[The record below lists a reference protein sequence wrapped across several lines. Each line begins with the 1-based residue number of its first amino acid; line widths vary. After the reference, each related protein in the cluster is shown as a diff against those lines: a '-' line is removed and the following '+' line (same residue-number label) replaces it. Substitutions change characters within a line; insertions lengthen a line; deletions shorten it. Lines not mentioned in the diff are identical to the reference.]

1 MSESNVQHFKL
12 LEKKFDIEEDIYKK
26 LGNLQDLK
34 KKIAKENK
42 HRARDNRERE
52 EHLIKKAEYENQGVP
67 DKALKSEVSAK
78 KKEAAIAEKD
88 YKIKDLERKIQKVEE
103 ELEKLE
109 FELKEAEAD
118 IDAHDMGEP
127 TSKFEPEPEPEYK
140 PEPASAY
147 VPLEPTVLD
156 DEDYSEDET
165 DDEDYSED
173 ETDDEPLTTTYDD
186 YS

>member
-1 MSESNVQHFKL
+1 MSESNVQYFKL
-12 LEKKFDIEEDIYKK
+12 LAKKYDIEEDIYKK

-34 KKIAKENK
+34 KKIAHENK
-42 HRARDNRERE
+42 KRANDNKDRE
-52 EHLIKKAEYENQGVP
+52 EHLIKKAEFENQGVP

-88 YKIKDLERKIQKVEE
+88 YKISELERKIQKVEE

-118 IDAHDMGEP
+118 ISAHEGGEP
-127 TSKFEPEPEPEYK
+127 APVEESVYEPDPEPV
-140 PEPASAY
+140 SAY

-156 DEDYSEDET
+156 DKDDSEED
-165 DDEDYSED
+165 
-173 ETDDEPLTTTYDD
+173 TDDEPLTTTYDD
-186 YS
+186 Y

>member
-1 MSESNVQHFKL
+1 MSESNVQYYKL
-12 LEKKFDIEEDIYKK
+12 LEKKYDIEEDIYKK

-42 HRARDNRERE
+42 HRANDNKDRE
-52 EHLIKKAEYENQGVP
+52 EHLIKKAEFENKGIP

-88 YKIKDLERKIQKVEE
+88 YKISELERKIQKVEE

-118 IDAHDMGEP
+118 ITSHEGGEP
-127 TSKFEPEPEPEYK
+127 APVEESFDEPDPDPEPV
-140 PEPASAY
+140 SAY
-147 VPLEPTVLD
+147 IPLEPTVLD
-156 DEDYSEDET
+156 DEDSSE
-165 DDEDYSED
+165 EDS
-173 ETDDEPLTTTYDD
+173 DDEPLTTTYDD
-186 YS
+186 Y